1 MFYEVVHPCIQDKM
15 TILRNRESCGKQ
27 FRECV
32 KEITWLV
39 AYEALKNLE
48 LTPVKV
54 ETPLVETVG
63 YRIRNEVV
71 IVPILRAGLGMMD
84 ALLQLIPN
92 ASLGFVGFQ
101 RDEAT
106 AKPQQY
112 YHKLP
117 APTPDSMAIV
127 VDPMLAT
134 GGSLAAAVDVLKR
147 SGFENIVVLTLLA
160 APEGV
165 AVMNERHPDVKV
177 YSGSLDQG
185 LNEHK
190 YIVPGL
196 GDAGDRLF
204 GTI

>member
-15 TILRNRESCGKQ
+15 TILRNRNTCGKE

-32 KEITWLV
+32 REITWLV

-48 LTPVKV
+48 LEPVTV
-54 ETPLVETVG
+54 ETPLIETTG
-63 YRIRNEVV
+63 YRIRNKVV

-101 RDEAT
+101 RDAST
-106 AKPQQY
+106 AEPQQY

-117 APTPDSMAIV
+117 EPTSSSLAII

-134 GGSLAAAVDVLKR
+134 GGSLAAAVDSLKK
-147 SGFENIVVLTLLA
+147 SGYANIVVLTLLA

-165 AVMNERHPDVKV
+165 EHMNVRHPEVKV
-177 YSGSLDQG
+177 YTGCLDQR
-185 LNEHK
+185 LDEQK

-204 GTI
+204 GTL